1 MIEQSAMASTPTY
14 KDDKGRSCV
23 PNIIDGKAVPLPPSA
38 SFPVTSAEL
47 GRVVHY
53 AQNASIEVA
62 TAAVQSAASA
72 FETYKKTRVD
82 ERRRLL
88 LRTAELFEAK
98 ADEAVMRQRCETSCD
113 KLWAQLNVTWVT
125 ETLRELAGSV
135 ATAVVGALP
144 PSAHGCTTL
153 VYKQPLGTVMIIPP

>member
-1 MIEQSAMASTPTY
+1 MASTPAY
-14 KDDKGRSCV
+14 KDDHGRSCV
-23 PNIIDGKAVPLPPSA
+23 PNIIDGEAILLPPTA
-38 SFPVTSAEL
+38 SFPVTSADL
-47 GRVVHY
+47 GKIVHY
-53 AQNASIEVA
+53 AQSASVDVA
-62 TAAVQSAASA
+62 IAAVHSAALA
-72 FETYKKTRVD
+72 FKTYKTTRVD

-88 LRTAELFEAK
+88 LRTAELFEAN
-98 ADEAVMRQRCETSCD
+98 AAEAVMRQTHETSCD

-153 VYKQPLGTVMIIPP
+153 VYKQPVGTVMIIPP